1 MADPRWMCASGV
13 LGRLHPYDPER
24 FGEVEEALS
33 RGWDAERRLEAY
45 TRDYGMWHWGD
56 GHTAWDMKRKR
67 WADVYRCWRSF
78 HHGAPRTSW
87 VLYLR
92 SGDPKYWRHAL
103 RNARHCMDVDVC
115 HWATDEDE
123 KLPWPKGKIC
133 GALRDYKGIT
143 HWHAGGR
150 LFDYNC
156 LTDFMLYY
164 YYMTGDHRGM
174 EVAQEWG
181 DAAKRLFTSPF
192 GSRSGAGVLSSLI
205 DLYQATWDPALK
217 RLIDAQIEH
226 FFKVQVTDDN
236 QIAPDGVA
244 SAVPKFRGKPLPR
257 GAFTEWENYAPWI
270 ERHYDLTAD
279 RRTGDRIA
287 LWADS
292 YLAGW
297 GDSWSGMGVGAYVN
311 VLAYAYFASKDV
323 KYLEHGLY
331 CVQKYANSVERSPG
345 QFYDG
350 FPHQGQ
356 MSLGPGYMEQRIPH
370 LLAALAEH
378 GKPVEAQ
385 SLATGPF
392 SLLFTR
398 RWPEGKKVEYVDAI
412 IREEHDAAFSVVALG
427 GTTYKDKPIRMVF
440 KSPSGKELV
449 NKAHA
454 VQPGAFELKADAP
467 ADGETGDYQVQ
478 VSGEGSFWNV
488 QSTLR
493 TEPALKIVYPFD
505 GRQVRL
511 NASRYYFLVPKGV
524 TVFRVAATPI
534 GAGAIYAVRDPEGR
548 QVKRVTVP
556 MGEDAAKAVI
566 TAEVRPE
573 QAGRLWQIEGLS
585 ADVVL
590 RIEAE
595 GGEVPPFFAVD
606 PEAFFVPAP
615 AKAK

>member
-1 MADPRWMCASGV
+1 
-13 LGRLHPYDPER
+13 
-24 FGEVEEALS
+24 
-33 RGWDAERRLEAY
+33 
-45 TRDYGMWHWGD
+45 
-56 GHTAWDMKRKR
+56 
-67 WADVYRCWRSF
+67 
-78 HHGAPRTSW
+78 
-87 VLYLR
+87 
-92 SGDPKYWRHAL
+92 
-103 RNARHCMDVDVC
+103 
-115 HWATDEDE
+115 
-123 KLPWPKGKIC
+123 
-133 GALRDYKGIT
+133 
-143 HWHAGGR
+143 
-150 LFDYNC
+150 
-156 LTDFMLYY
+156 
-164 YYMTGDHRGM
+164 
-174 EVAQEWG
+174 
-181 DAAKRLFTSPF
+181 
-192 GSRSGAGVLSSLI
+192 
-205 DLYQATWDPALK
+205 
-217 RLIDAQIEH
+217 
-226 FFKVQVTDDN
+226 
-236 QIAPDGVA
+236 
-244 SAVPKFRGKPLPR
+244 
-257 GAFTEWENYAPWI
+257 
-270 ERHYDLTAD
+270 
-279 RRTGDRIA
+279 
-287 LWADS
+287 
-292 YLAGW
+292 
-297 GDSWSGMGVGAYVN
+297 
-311 VLAYAYFASKDV
+311 
-323 KYLEHGLY
+323 
-331 CVQKYANSVERSPG
+331 
-345 QFYDG
+345 
-350 FPHQGQ
+350 
-356 MSLGPGYMEQRIPH
+356 
-370 LLAALAEH
+370 
-378 GKPVEAQ
+378 
-385 SLATGPF
+385 
-392 SLLFTR
+392 
-398 RWPEGKKVEYVDAI
+398 
-412 IREEHDAAFSVVALG
+412 
-427 GTTYKDKPIRMVF
+427 MVF